1 MSEYFNK
8 ELIDDI
14 VIITV
19 NNTRAATQH
28 ADEISKLIED
38 EIANKVKKIVV
49 DLSQCKFI
57 DSIFLGALIYAS
69 KQMKEASGQIE
80 IVEPAKLPQELFSIP
95 KTLHLLEFY
104 KTREDALKN
113 FA

>member
-1 MSEYFNK
+1 MSEYFDK
-8 ELIDDI
+8 ELIDDV
-14 VIITV
+14 VIIAV
-19 NNTRAATQH
+19 NNTSATTQH
-28 ADEISKLIED
+28 ADEISKIIED
-38 EIANKVKKIVV
+38 EIANKIKKIVV

-80 IVEPAKLPQELFSIP
+80 IVEPAKLPQELLSIP
-95 KTLHLLEFY
+95 KALHLLEFY